1 VLLLAD
7 PMLEWPSRRP
17 LGDLLRPPP
26 MFMDT
31 GLLAHWGLRL
41 DAPDERGPEIRELGG
56 FDVTTLSPGRLSGK
70 CRISSDALVAR
81 CTIAK
86 GEATI
91 VADADVLDQP
101 ALGPGAADNLD
112 GVLRELSE
120 LEPR

>member
-1 VLLLAD
+1 
-7 PMLEWPSRRP
+7 
-17 LGDLLRPPP
+17 

-56 FDVTTLSPGRLSGK
+56 FEVTTLSPGRLSGK
-70 CRISSDALVAR
+70 CRITSDALVAR